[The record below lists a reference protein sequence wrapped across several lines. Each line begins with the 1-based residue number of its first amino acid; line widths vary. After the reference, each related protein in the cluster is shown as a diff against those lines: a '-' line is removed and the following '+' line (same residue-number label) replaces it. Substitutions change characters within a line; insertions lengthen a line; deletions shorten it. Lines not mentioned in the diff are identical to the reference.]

1 MSFQVFKFSI
11 DIILIVMKKAL
22 YLLFVLL
29 LLAPVTGE
37 LWRLSVFGFE
47 FLPSDLLIPPIF
59 ILWGLDKLKNDRRLR
74 LGKIGKW
81 VVLFLFVL
89 FITYLLNALRFD
101 PSQMLTAFSYMGRFG
116 MYLILAI
123 MAHDLL
129 SRDKT
134 SLFQKTLLSG
144 MIASMVMIC
153 ALGFLQLVYFPDFL
167 ELGMYLQGWDPHIG
181 RLLST
186 WLDPNFIG
194 GYLAFILGITISLGL
209 YYKHKKNNKMFIAMA
224 LVSVLGLAALYMT
237 FSRSGYLALMAT
249 LAVLAFFKSRKL
261 LVAILLIV
269 ILAFSLSPRVQE
281 RTGEAWSSGKAL
293 LGLNSQYALDPTAEL
308 RVWSWSFAEE
318 IIKDHP
324 IIGVG
329 YGRYAYEINNRG
341 HGLMSDHSIGG
352 SDSSLLTIWA
362 QTGII
367 GLVAALMIGVIAL
380 MTSLKRVIR
389 KNDYRS
395 YLDAGLLSS
404 FCGVMI
410 HSLFV
415 NSLLYPLMMVY
426 LWVGLGIMDEK

>member
-1 MSFQVFKFSI
+1 
-11 DIILIVMKKAL
+11 MKKAL
-22 YLLFVLL
+22 YVLFVLL

-37 LWRLSVFGFE
+37 LWRLQVLGFE
-47 FLPSDLLIPPIF
+47 FLPSDLIIPPLF
-59 ILWGLDKLKNDRRLR
+59 VLWGLDKIKNDRRLR
-74 LGKIGKW
+74 IGKIGKW
-81 VVLFLFVL
+81 VIFFLFVL
-89 FITYLLNALRFD
+89 FLTYILNALRFD
-101 PSQMLTAFSYMGRFG
+101 QSQMLTAFSYMGRFG
-116 MYLILAI
+116 MYLVLAL
-123 MAHDLL
+123 MVYDL
-129 SRDKT
+129 SVRDKT
-134 SLFQKTLLSG
+134 NLFKKTLFGG
-144 MIASMVMIC
+144 MIASMILIC
-153 ALGFLQLVYFPDFL
+153 LLGFLQLIYFPNFL

-209 YYKHKKNNKMFIAMA
+209 YYRHHKNNKMFVVMGLI
-224 LVSVLGLAALYMT
+224 SVLGLMALYMT

-261 LVAILLIV
+261 LVAVLLIV
-269 ILAFSLSPRVQE
+269 VLAFSLSPRVQE
-281 RTGEAWSSGKAL
+281 RTGEAWNSGKSL

-308 RVWSWSFAEE
+308 RVWSWSFARE
-318 IIKDHP
+318 IIADHP

-329 YGRYAYEINNRG
+329 YGRYAYEVSSRG

-362 QTGII
+362 QTGIVGIISALLI
-367 GLVAALMIGVIAL
+367 GVAALF
-380 MTSLKRVIR
+380 TSLKRIIK

-395 YLDAGLLSS
+395 YFDAGILSS

>member
-1 MSFQVFKFSI
+1 
-11 DIILIVMKKAL
+11 MKKLL
-22 YLLFVLL
+22 YILFALL
-29 LLAPVTGE
+29 LLAPITGE
-37 LWRLSVFGFE
+37 LWRLPVLGFE
-47 FLPSDLLIPPIF
+47 FLPSDLIIPPLF
-59 ILWGLDKLKNDRRLR
+59 VLWVLDKIKNDRRLR
-74 LGKIGKW
+74 IGKIGKW
-81 VVLFLFVL
+81 VIFFLFVL

-101 PSQMLTAFSYMGRFG
+101 SSQMLTAFSYMGRFG
-116 MYLILAI
+116 MYLVLAL
-123 MAHDLL
+123 MVYDL
-129 SRDKT
+129 SIRDKT
-134 SLFQKTLLSG
+134 NLFQKTLFGG
-144 MIASMVMIC
+144 MITSMILIC
-153 ALGFLQLVYFPDFL
+153 LLGFLQLVYFPNFL

-209 YYKHKKNNKMFIAMA
+209 YYRHHKNNKMFVVMGII
-224 LVSVLGLAALYMT
+224 SVLGLIALYMT
-237 FSRSGYLALMAT
+237 FSRSGYLALVAT

-261 LVAILLIV
+261 LVAILLIM

-281 RTGEAWSSGKAL
+281 RTGEAWNSGKSL

-308 RVWSWSFAEE
+308 RVWSWSFARE
-318 IIKDHP
+318 IIADHP

-329 YGRYAYEINNRG
+329 YGRYAYEVSSRG

-362 QTGII
+362 QTGIVGLLSALLI
-367 GLVAALMIGVIAL
+367 GIAALF
-380 MTSLKRVIR
+380 TSLKRIIG
-389 KNDYRS
+389 KNNYRS
-395 YLDAGLLSS
+395 YFDAGILSS

>member
-1 MSFQVFKFSI
+1 
-11 DIILIVMKKAL
+11 MKKLL
-22 YLLFVLL
+22 YILFALL
-29 LLAPVTGE
+29 LLAPITGE
-37 LWRLSVFGFE
+37 LWRLPVLGFE
-47 FLPSDLLIPPIF
+47 FLPSDLIIPPLF
-59 ILWGLDKLKNDRRLR
+59 VLWVLDKIKNDRRLR
-74 LGKIGKW
+74 IGKW
-81 VVLFLFVL
+81 VIFFLFVL

-101 PSQMLTAFSYMGRFG
+101 SSQMLTAFSYMGRFG
-116 MYLILAI
+116 MYLVLAL
-123 MAHDLL
+123 MVYDL
-129 SRDKT
+129 SIRDKT
-134 SLFQKTLLSG
+134 NLFQKTLFGG
-144 MIASMVMIC
+144 MITSMILIC
-153 ALGFLQLVYFPDFL
+153 LLGFLQLVYFPNFL

-209 YYKHKKNNKMFIAMA
+209 YYRHHKNNKMFVVMGII
-224 LVSVLGLAALYMT
+224 SVLGLIALYMT
-237 FSRSGYLALMAT
+237 FSRSGYLALVAT

-261 LVAILLIV
+261 LVAILLIM

-281 RTGEAWSSGKAL
+281 RTGEAWNSGKSL

-308 RVWSWSFAEE
+308 RVWSWSFARE
-318 IIKDHP
+318 IIADHP

-329 YGRYAYEINNRG
+329 YGRYAYEVSSRG

-362 QTGII
+362 QTGIVGLLSALLI
-367 GLVAALMIGVIAL
+367 GIAALF
-380 MTSLKRVIR
+380 TSLKRIIG
-389 KNDYRS
+389 KNNYRS
-395 YLDAGLLSS
+395 YFDAGILSS